1 MEFRTS
7 MSRLFAAV
15 FAASLLF
22 LAACESTEEA
32 VLPAIIDI
40 QSGNGQYSKKG
51 TALPDPLAVKV
62 QFHDL
67 SDASGFVVRFTV
79 LEGGGTLSR
88 TTSTTDG
95 RGFASTRYTLGPAA
109 GTNRILAEVTGDSPI
124 STEFTATAGDYF
136 CPEEDPTFV
145 QKISPGDA
153 IEEHDL
159 LLFTQKSR
167 LNESFGSPIAG
178 LVRLRVDG
186 FVLRPMRFAGYEG
199 GGFGITVMDCAFSQ
213 NGDFFLT
220 WQDIFDEVVKIRP
233 NKQADHFA
241 RLETSFGGEIT
252 VTPAGVLVGC
262 DKYGPF
268 VVGCRDTLQRFDEAL
283 FEGSSGNQAN
293 FDAVAVDMNPQNA
306 WYEDIYFIDLS
317 DNTLRRL
324 PVDTLVAQGDPELVV
339 QLSHD
344 EAAGARGME
353 CNDNGDVFILVDD
366 DDDDKV
372 ILKVTP
378 AGVRTVVYDFFDR
391 GAGTADD
398 AGMLSDLAIKKGSS
412 PILYTIDTWNDLVFR
427 YDTQGVG
434 FPWEMFP
441 DTTQGYDP
449 ESISTK
455 GAYGERVGLVVIPS
469 Q

>member
-7 MSRLFAAV
+7 MSRLFAVV
-15 FAASLLF
+15 FSASLLF

-51 TALPDPLAVKV
+51 TALPDPLTVKV
-62 QFHDL
+62 MFHDL

-79 LEGGGTLSR
+79 LEGGGTVSR
-88 TTSTTDG
+88 STSTTDG
-95 RGFASTRYTLGPAA
+95 RGFASTSYTLGPPA
-109 GTNRILAEVTGDSPI
+109 GTNRIRAEVTGESNI
-124 STEFTATAGDYF
+124 SAEFTATAGDFF

-145 QKISPGDA
+145 QKISPGNT
-153 IEEHDL
+153 IEPDL

-178 LVRLRVDG
+178 LVRLKVDG
-186 FVLRPMRFAGYEG
+186 FVLRPVSFAGYEG

-220 WQDIFDEVVKIRP
+220 WQDIFDEVAKVRP
-233 NKQADHFA
+233 NKQTDHFA

-252 VTPAGVLVGC
+252 VTPSGVLVGC
-262 DKYGPF
+262 DIYGPF

-283 FEGSSGNQAN
+283 FDGSIGNRAN
-293 FDAVAVDMNPQNA
+293 FNAVAVDNNPQNA

-339 QLSHD
+339 QLSPD

-353 CNDNGDVFILVDD
+353 CNSNGDIFILI
-366 DDDDKV
+366 DDDKDDKL

-378 AGVRTVVYDFFDR
+378 AGVRTEVFDFFTR
-391 GAGTADD
+391 GSGSPED
-398 AGMLSDLAIKKGSS
+398 AGMLSDLAIKKGTY

-434 FPWEMFP
+434 FDLEMFP

-449 ESISTK
+449 ESISTR